1 MCPGARDG
9 KKNHIAMI
17 CPNAGYSVT
26 GRGKVDVKQTS
37 KKLTYILPYRHREGE
52 VL

>member
-1 MCPGARDG
+1 MCPGARDE
-9 KKNHIAMI
+9 KNHIAMT
-17 CPNAGYSVT
+17 CPNSGYSIT

-37 KKLTYILPYRHREGE
+37 KKLMYIFPYTYREGE

>member
-1 MCPGARDG
+1 MCPGARDE
-9 KKNHIAMI
+9 KNHIVMT
-17 CPNAGYSVT
+17 CPNSGYSIT

-37 KKLTYILPYRHREGE
+37 KKLMYIFPYTYREGE